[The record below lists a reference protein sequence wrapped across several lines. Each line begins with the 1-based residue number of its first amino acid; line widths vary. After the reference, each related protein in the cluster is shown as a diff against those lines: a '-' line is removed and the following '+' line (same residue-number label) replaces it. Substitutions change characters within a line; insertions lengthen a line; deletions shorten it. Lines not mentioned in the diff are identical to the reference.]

1 MPMRFNPFSR
11 HRGFTMVEAAM
22 AVAIVGVLLTVS
34 TGTLMSVAKNR
45 QLQTERRQGYE
56 LADQLMSE
64 ILQCYFQDPGSS
76 PVFGPETGETRATY
90 DDVDDYNGLS
100 ESPPAQRNGSA
111 LTDYAGWKRTV
122 TVQYVSPTSPATS
135 STIST
140 SLKRITVTVTSPA
153 GKQYTLVGL
162 RSQYGAYELS
172 PMQQTNYVTW
182 AGVNLQVGSV
192 NKTIRTGAHPLNVTT
207 SQN

>member
-1 MPMRFNPFSR
+1 MSARLSTSSR
-11 HRGFTMVEAAM
+11 RRGFTMVEAAI
-22 AVAIVGVLLTVS
+22 AVAVVGVLLTAATS
-34 TGTLMSVAKNR
+34 TLMTVAKNR
-45 QLQTERRQGYE
+45 QIQTERRQGYE

-100 ESPPAQRNGSA
+100 EAPPRQRSGTA

-122 TVQYVSPTSPATS
+122 AVSYVSPTSPASPS
-135 STIST
+135 SVAT
-140 SLKRITVTVTSPA
+140 SLKRIIVTVTSPS

-172 PMQQTNYVTW
+172 PLQQTNYVTW
-182 AGVNLQVGSV
+182 TGVNLQVGSV
-192 NKTIRTGAHPLNVTT
+192 NKTIRTGAHPLNITT
-207 SQN
+207 SQ